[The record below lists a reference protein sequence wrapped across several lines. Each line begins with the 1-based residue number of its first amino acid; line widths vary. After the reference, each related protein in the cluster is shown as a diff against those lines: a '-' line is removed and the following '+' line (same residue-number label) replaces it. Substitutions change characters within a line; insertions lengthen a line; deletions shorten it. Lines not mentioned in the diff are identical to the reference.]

1 MLRSR
6 RHCRFPRSLLLLL
19 LLQRPPLL
27 RGGRAYPHPSLPGG
41 WPRIRSGLRKTPSP
55 LPWRGST
62 IRLPLPHFLFEP
74 PPLLTLDLRSEVD
87 WTRAAWSKISILL
100 EEDAEG
106 WIPQTTST
114 GMLLLLLTLV
124 MMLDLLLRSRER
136 ASLLRRIRS
145 CFLLLP
151 PKAGPHLLPRV
162 VPLPLRRSR
171 RRRLRFGR
179 RIRQRGRRLLRKARR
194 WHIQDRRGRSFT
206 PDLHRLRGAF
216 DRRRNSLRHP
226 RLRRGLL
233 LRRRRLPA
241 LRLQAGDHPYELR
254 PLAQGLQRLQSPRTE
269 IRKHRYAAEDFLR
282 ERIDDI
288 L

>member
-19 LLQRPPLL
+19 LLQRIPLL
-27 RGGRAYPHPSLPGG
+27 RGGRTYPHPSLPGS

-62 IRLPLPHFLFEP
+62 IRLPLPHLLFEP
-74 PPLLTLDLRSEVD
+74 PPLLTLDLRSKVY
-87 WTRAAWSKISILL
+87 WTRAAWSKVSILL

-114 GMLLLLLTLV
+114 GVLLLLLTLLM

-151 PKAGPHLLPRV
+151 PEAGPHLLPRV

-171 RRRLRFGR
+171 RRRLLFGR
-179 RIRQRGRRLLRKARR
+179 RIRRRGRRLLRRAHRR
-194 WHIQDRRGRSFT
+194 RIQDRRGRGFT
-206 PDLHRLRGAF
+206 PDLHRLRWILN
-216 DRRRNSLRHP
+216 RRRNHLRLP
-226 RLRRGLL
+226 RHRHGLL
-233 LRRRRLPA
+233 LRSRRPPA
-241 LRLQAGDHPYELR
+241 LRL
-254 PLAQGLQRLQSPRTE
+254 
-269 IRKHRYAAEDFLR
+269 
-282 ERIDDI
+282 
-288 L
+288 

>member
-1 MLRSR
+1 MTLSMLRSR

-74 PPLLTLDLRSEVD
+74 PPLLTLDLCSKVD
-87 WTRAAWSKISILL
+87 GTRAAWLKISVLL

-171 RRRLRFGR
+171 RRHLLFSR
-179 RIRQRGRRLLRKARR
+179 RIRRRGRRLLRRVHRR
-194 WHIQDRRGRSFT
+194 SIQDRRGRSFT
-206 PDLHRLRGAF
+206 PDLHRLRWILN
-216 DRRRNSLRHP
+216 RRRNYLRLP
-226 RLRRGLL
+226 RHRHGLL
-233 LRRRRLPA
+233 LRSRRPPA
-241 LRLQAGDHPYELR
+241 LRL
-254 PLAQGLQRLQSPRTE
+254 
-269 IRKHRYAAEDFLR
+269 
-282 ERIDDI
+282 
-288 L
+288 